1 MATICPAAT
10 WAPPCA
16 PPGRRRGA
24 IQRSFPNARS
34 PWVLGESEAA
44 RARAIPAG
52 EARRMRWGTRTR
64 RAAAAG
70 PPAVV
75 PGAASCAPPRA
86 PPLRDCLSYSRRRP
100 TVAMRRPR
108 PRTAPTND
116 ARANAPA
123 CEAGASP
130 KRGWAP
136 IGARVSA
143 RAPNPP
149 PRASDKPVRGDDV
162 PLPRRLRRQCR
173 RCAASWRPSPP
184 RSTGARRP
192 ALPLRRPALPLRRP
206 PCAARSSWCAPW
218 GAATAQPLRSRQPRG
233 CGYGT
238 AALARGVLC
247 FSGSSTGS
255 RASTCIA
262 VCSLRADGA
271 TTAVQELAL
280 AAFPLGVRADRCAAV
295 ALSWCRASSREK

>member
-1 MATICPAAT
+1 
-10 WAPPCA
+10 
-16 PPGRRRGA
+16 
-24 IQRSFPNARS
+24 
-34 PWVLGESEAA
+34 
-44 RARAIPAG
+44 
-52 EARRMRWGTRTR
+52 MRWGTRTR

-116 ARANAPA
+116 ARANAQTA

-143 RAPNPP
+143 RAPTPP

-206 PCAARSSWCAPW
+206 SCAARSSWCAPW